1 MCTKFSE
8 ASHVECSG
16 IRQKTFT
23 WLKEVLFPDS
33 LRHILRTFNL
43 MCACT
48 KDNKKKK
55 KLQMVI
61 CCSLIM
67 LKQFAQCSGK
77 RAITRHNS
85 FSGQQL
91 FSPVQINHRCRN
103 VRAEN
108 D

>member
-43 MCACT
+43 MCPCT
-48 KDNKKKK
+48 KDNKKKSCK
-55 KLQMVI
+55 W
-61 CCSLIM
+61 
-67 LKQFAQCSGK
+67 
-77 RAITRHNS
+77 
-85 FSGQQL
+85 
-91 FSPVQINHRCRN
+91 
-103 VRAEN
+103 
-108 D
+108 